1 MYVNRSGI
9 QPIEYKVLV
18 LPDTLSDETVGGI
31 IRPDRVKEI
40 EQAASVRGYLVAFG
54 GKAFE
59 DFGDPV
65 PEIGSRI
72 QYAKYSGVHQVP
84 GADGNQY
91 ILCNDK
97 DIAAIITEEELII
110 KKEKVWSVGE
120 KEYVTVEDGYRFNP
134 ETANYEREE

>member
-1 MYVNRSGI
+1 MENRSGI

-18 LPDTLSDETVGGI
+18 LPDTLSDVTAGGI
-31 IRPDRVKEI
+31 IRPDRVKEM
-40 EQAASVRGYLVAFG
+40 EQAAAVRGYLVAFG

-65 PEIGSRI
+65 PKIGDRI

-84 GADGNQY
+84 GADGKQY

-97 DIAAIITEEELII
+97 DIAAIITEEELIV
-110 KKEKVWSVGE
+110 KMSKDWD
-120 KEYVTVEDGYRFNP
+120 YVTNKERTIIEKYRFKP

>member
-1 MYVNRSGI
+1 MDNKSGI

-18 LPDTLSDETVGGI
+18 LPDTLSDQTAGGI

-40 EQAASVRGYLVAFG
+40 EQAAAVRGYLVAFG

-59 DFGDPV
+59 DFGYPI
-65 PEIGSRI
+65 PKIGDRI

-84 GADGNQY
+84 GADGKQY

-97 DIAAIITEEELII
+97 DIAAIITQEELVI
-110 KKEKVWSVGE
+110 KVIKERTPDKAITETEE
-120 KEYVTVEDGYRFNP
+120 KYRFNP
-134 ETANYEREE
+134 EIANYEREE

>member
-1 MYVNRSGI
+1 MENKSGI

-18 LPDTLSDETVGGI
+18 LPDTLSDKTAGGI
-31 IRPDRVKEI
+31 IRPERQQEI
-40 EQAASVRGYLVAFG
+40 EQAAAVRGYLVAFG

-65 PEIGSRI
+65 PKTGDRI

-84 GADGNQY
+84 GADGKQY

-97 DIAAIITEEELII
+97 DIAAIITQEELVI
-110 KKEKVWSVGE
+110 KVIKERTPDKTITTTEE
-120 KEYVTVEDGYRFNP
+120 KYRFNP
-134 ETANYEREE
+134 EKANYEREE

>member
-1 MYVNRSGI
+1 MENKSGI

-18 LPDTLSDETVGGI
+18 LPDILSDETVGGI

-40 EQAASVRGYLVAFG
+40 EQAAAVRGYLVAFG

-65 PEIGSRI
+65 PKIGGRI

-84 GADGNQY
+84 GADGKQY

-97 DIAAIITEEELII
+97 DIAAIITQEELVIKII
-110 KKEKVWSVGE
+110 KERTPDKTITTTEEK
-120 KEYVTVEDGYRFNP
+120 YRFNP
-134 ETANYEREE
+134 EIANYEREE

>member
-1 MYVNRSGI
+1 MENKSGI

-18 LPDTLSDETVGGI
+18 LPDILSDETVGGI

-65 PEIGSRI
+65 PKIGSRI

-84 GADGNQY
+84 GADGKQY

-97 DIAAIITEEELII
+97 DIAAIITQEELII
-110 KKEKVWSVGE
+110 KEEQSWSGDGTWSRKEE
-120 KEYVTVEDGYRFNP
+120 KYRFNP
-134 ETANYEREE
+134 EIANYEREE